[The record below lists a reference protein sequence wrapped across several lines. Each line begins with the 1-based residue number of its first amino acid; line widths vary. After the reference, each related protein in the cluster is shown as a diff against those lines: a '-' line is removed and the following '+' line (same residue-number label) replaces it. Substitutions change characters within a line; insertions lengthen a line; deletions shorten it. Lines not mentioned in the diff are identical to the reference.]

1 MSAEWKNVTKSH
13 PCGICL
19 KTDWCSYT
27 VDGVMAMCRRVQ
39 SDRPTPSGAWLH
51 VLSETPRELPPL
63 RTLPPAPASLLFS
76 AQIYFD
82 RMSHDPVMLDGL
94 AVELG
99 VSPYALFSL
108 GPRYG
113 LHARGDTAEW
123 SWAWPMRDGGG
134 KMTGIRLR
142 KSDGAKWSVKHG
154 KEGLFYDLGVTV
166 DEVVIVTEGPTD
178 CAAAMTLG
186 YTAVGRPS
194 CMGGVALLKSLF
206 GRWRTRRMVVIADND
221 EPKTRP
227 DGSVWYPGVEG
238 AQAMVAALGVEYKML
253 ITPTKDIRKWVC
265 AGATRRD
272 VEERLDALR
281 WQRK

>member
-1 MSAEWKNVTKSH
+1 MPEDLIYHKDKTR
-13 PCGICL
+13 PCPVCG
-19 KTDWCSYT
+19 KGWCSST
-27 VDGVMAMCRRVQ
+27 ADGRLAFCRRVP
-39 SDRPTPSGAWLH
+39 SDKVTKGGAYIH

-76 AQIYFD
+76 AQLYFD
-82 RMSHDPVMLDGL
+82 KLTHDPVMLDGL

-113 LHARGDTAEW
+113 YHAHDDTAEW
-123 SWAWPMRDGGG
+123 AWAWPMRDGDG
-134 KMTGIRLR
+134 KMNGIRLR
-142 KSDGAKWSVKHG
+142 KSDGTKWTIKHS
-154 KEGLFYDLGVTV
+154 KDGLFYDMGVTV
-166 DEVVIVTEGPTD
+166 ADVVLVTEGPTD

-194 CMGGVALLKSLF
+194 CMGGVSLLKSLF

-238 AQAMVAALGVEYKML
+238 AKAMVAALGVEYKML

-272 VEERLDALR
+272 VEDRLDALR